1 MRSQESV
8 IISHIQTALSFKATR
23 WSQPHDCCPPH
34 QSLLSSTFVKG
45 ILLIGKN
52 LSLWHD
58 INSDRWLTILYTVHL
73 YTCTH
78 VHDIN
83 SDRCL
88 TVLEE
93 VVWSTCRVMV
103 VVLPLQLKVISSPGW
118 ADISHLSTTL
128 VLSATVYSNWVRL
141 LHVGGSE
148 VWKINGAIHFS
159 PNLKLK
165 LRNPKIAF

>member
-1 MRSQESV
+1 MSSSV
-8 IISHIQTALSFKATR
+8 TIRRHCLLRPRDGHSLTTVAHHTSPYCPQLLWREYCWLAKTCRCDTTLTLTGVWLSCT
-23 WSQPHDCCPPH
+23 
-34 QSLLSSTFVKG
+34 
-45 ILLIGKN
+45 
-52 LSLWHD
+52 
-58 INSDRWLTILYTVHL
+58 LYTVHL
-73 YTCTH
+73 YICTH